1 MSQLKVYNFMGLRR
15 YAVVFSGILLL
26 ASATSLFTQGL
37 VLGLDFSGGTQV
49 EVGYEQPVD
58 VAQLRNQLEDA
69 GFDDPVVVHFGSES
83 DILIRI
89 QEAPQRDIDR
99 SKDPQTTTDNGDG
112 AQQDAKQSLADRVY
126 EAVQSGDQKVDMRR
140 LDYVGPQIGEE
151 LRDKGGLGML
161 IALAVVMLYVAIRF
175 QFKFSVGAVLAL
187 VHDVLITLG
196 IFSITRLEF
205 DLTVL
210 AAILAVVGYS
220 LNDTIVVSDRIREN
234 FRKIRKATPVEVIN
248 ESLSQTLWRT
258 INTSMTTLLV
268 LLALF
273 FFGGELIQNFAI
285 ALMIGV
291 GIGTYSSVYVAA
303 TVMLAMNVDREDLL
317 EPEEGE
323 LVDDLP

>member
-1 MSQLKVYNFMGLRR
+1 MTQLKVYNFMGIRKI
-15 YAVVFSGILLL
+15 AVVFSAIMLL
-26 ASATSLFTQGL
+26 ASIASLSINGL

-49 EVGYEQPVD
+49 EVGYQEPAD
-58 VAQLRNQLEDA
+58 VAELRQKLESA
-69 GFDDPVVVHFGSES
+69 GFEGPVVVHYGSET
-83 DILIRI
+83 DVLIRLQGKPDQGLAEEI
-89 QEAPQRDIDR
+89 YQVLQ
-99 SKDPQTTTDNGDG
+99 NGD
-112 AQQDAKQSLADRVY
+112 KQVELRRV
-126 EAVQSGDQKVDMRR
+126 
-140 LDYVGPQIGEE
+140 DYVGPQIGEE
-151 LRDKGGLGML
+151 LREDGGMGML
-161 IALAVVMLYVAIRF
+161 AALIVVMLYVAIRF

-187 VHDVLITLG
+187 AHDVIITLG
-196 IFSITRLEF
+196 VFSMARLEF

-210 AAILAVVGYS
+210 AAVLAVVGYS

-258 INTSMTTLLV
+258 INTSVTTMLV

-273 FFGGELIQNFAI
+273 FLGGELIHNFAI

-291 GIGTYSSVYVAA
+291 GIGTYSSIYVAA

-317 EPEEGE
+317 EREEGE

>member
-1 MSQLKVYNFMGLRR
+1 MTELKVYNFMGIRKI
-15 YAVVFSGILLL
+15 AVVFSAIMLLVSI
-26 ASATSLFTQGL
+26 ASLSINGL

-49 EVGYEQPVD
+49 EVGYENPAD
-58 VAQLRNQLEDA
+58 VAVLREQLETA
-69 GFDDPVVVHFGSES
+69 GFEGPVVVHYGSET
-83 DILIRI
+83 DVLIRLQGKPDKGLAEEI
-89 QEAPQRDIDR
+89 YAVLQ
-99 SKDPQTTTDNGDG
+99 SNGE
-112 AQQDAKQSLADRVY
+112 QVELRRV
-126 EAVQSGDQKVDMRR
+126 DF
-140 LDYVGPQIGEE
+140 VGPQIGEE
-151 LRDKGGLGML
+151 LREDGGMGML
-161 IALAVVMLYVAIRF
+161 AALIVVMLYVAIRF

-187 VHDVLITLG
+187 AHDVIITLG
-196 IFSITRLEF
+196 VFSLARLEF

-210 AAILAVVGYS
+210 AAVLAVVGYS

-258 INTSMTTLLV
+258 INTSLTTMLV

-273 FFGGELIQNFAI
+273 FIGGELIHNFAV

-291 GIGTYSSVYVAA
+291 AIGTYSSIYVAA

>member
-1 MSQLKVYNFMGLRR
+1 MTQLKVYNFMGIRKI
-15 YAVVFSGILLL
+15 AVVFSAIMLL
-26 ASATSLFTQGL
+26 ASIASLSINGL

-49 EVGYEQPVD
+49 EVGYQEPAN
-58 VAQLRNQLEDA
+58 VAELRQKLESA
-69 GFDDPVVVHFGSES
+69 GFEGPVVVHYGSET
-83 DILIRI
+83 DVLIRLQGKPDQGLAEEI
-89 QEAPQRDIDR
+89 YQVLQ
-99 SKDPQTTTDNGDG
+99 NGD
-112 AQQDAKQSLADRVY
+112 KQVELRRV
-126 EAVQSGDQKVDMRR
+126 
-140 LDYVGPQIGEE
+140 DYVGPQIGEE
-151 LRDKGGLGML
+151 LREDGGMGML
-161 IALAVVMLYVAIRF
+161 AALIVVMLYVAIRF

-187 VHDVLITLG
+187 AHDVIITLG
-196 IFSITRLEF
+196 VFSMARLEF

-210 AAILAVVGYS
+210 AAVLAVVGYS

-258 INTSMTTLLV
+258 INTSATTMLV

-273 FFGGELIQNFAI
+273 FLGGELIHNFAI

-291 GIGTYSSVYVAA
+291 AIGTYSSIYVAA

-317 EPEEGE
+317 EREEGE